1 MCAGAAD
8 CSVPG
13 ALVLWHVA
21 STGLQTP
28 LSPTAEGCDVAPRFR
43 ESVHAAHV
51 PQQRLRDIRRH
62 HARPPANVRSSFLAV
77 MSRSMLTY
85 ALCVCQLAMA
95 AAFLSSPKIA
105 PSVLVSPSSSHSPLQ
120 RLQPPH
126 AAFQRQSGRT
136 AVAPLAPLAPRHRM
150 QQQDRTGGCEA
161 TPELTVPRA
170 QALEKNTSSSF
181 RSRPSRRS
189 LATPRFAALAA
200 SALAAGL
207 AVAVLAPGPAAAA
220 AKAIV
225 AGSEDE
231 VHLHLGQ
238 KVANFFRQ
246 GGLPDWATLMTIS
259 AMPVVELRGGVP
271 VGIWMG
277 MPIAKVFGLC
287 VAGNMIPIPIIL
299 LALRSSFVQKLAK
312 PVLDRA
318 RERAAKFGDEK
329 SQALALTLF
338 VGIPLPGTG
347 AWTGAMGAFL
357 LGMPFQKVSRKRAGA
372 LLAWRCWLLRKW
384 KTMEALVCGCSAYM
398 CM

>member
-1 MCAGAAD
+1 MA
-8 CSVPG
+8 
-13 ALVLWHVA
+13 
-21 STGLQTP
+21 
-28 LSPTAEGCDVAPRFR
+28 
-43 ESVHAAHV
+43 
-51 PQQRLRDIRRH
+51 
-62 HARPPANVRSSFLAV
+62 
-77 MSRSMLTY
+77 RSMLTY
-85 ALCVCQLAMA
+85 ALCICQLAMT

-105 PSVLVSPSSSHSPLQ
+105 PVLVSPSSSYSPLQ
-120 RLQPPH
+120 RPQLPH
-126 AAFQRQSGRT
+126 PAVQRQTGHT
-136 AVAPLAPLAPRHRM
+136 AAASLVLRHRI
-150 QQQDRTGGCEA
+150 QQQARDCEA
-161 TPELTVPRA
+161 LRNDSDELTVPRT
-170 QALEKNTSSSF
+170 LESGRNIAVEETD
-181 RSRPSRRS
+181 RSCRSQPSRRS

-200 SALAAGL
+200 SSLVAGL
-207 AVAVLAPGPAAAA
+207 AVAVLATGPAAAA
-220 AKAIV
+220 VKAVV

-287 VAGNMIPIPIIL
+287 VAGNMIPIPVIL

-318 RERAAKFGDEK
+318 REKAAGFGDEK

-357 LGMPFQKVSRKRAGA
+357 LGMPFQKVRERRRVLLQVQQYTCLHTRREKTAVQAFVNVVRSSR
-372 LLAWRCWLLRKW
+372 
-384 KTMEALVCGCSAYM
+384 CSP
-398 CM
+398 

>member
-1 MCAGAAD
+1 MA
-8 CSVPG
+8 
-13 ALVLWHVA
+13 
-21 STGLQTP
+21 
-28 LSPTAEGCDVAPRFR
+28 
-43 ESVHAAHV
+43 
-51 PQQRLRDIRRH
+51 
-62 HARPPANVRSSFLAV
+62 
-77 MSRSMLTY
+77 RSMLTY
-85 ALCVCQLAMA
+85 ALCVCQLATTT
-95 AAFLSSPKIA
+95 AFLSSPKIA
-105 PSVLVSPSSSHSPLQ
+105 PGVLVSPSSSLSPLQ
-120 RLQPPH
+120 RLQLPH
-126 AAFQRQSGRT
+126 AAMQRRTGRT
-136 AVAPLAPLAPRHRM
+136 AVDPLAPRHRM
-150 QQQDRTGGCEA
+150 QQYARGSEA
-161 TPELTVPRA
+161 LGQEELTVPPV
-170 QALEKNTSSSF
+170 ETGSSY
-181 RSRPSRRS
+181 RSRPSRRP
-189 LATPRFAALAA
+189 LATPRFATLAA
-200 SALAAGL
+200 SALAAGV

-220 AKAIV
+220 VKAIV

-318 RERAAKFGDEK
+318 REKAAGFGDEK

-357 LGMPFQKVSRKRAGA
+357 LGMPFQKVRGCRF
-372 LLAWRCWLLRKW
+372 LACTCCKQENKGMPWVVGVLRMAFNVYIDWSTLNRHFMRLICCPQLRVQGPIVLDECVK
-384 KTMEALVCGCSAYM
+384 
-398 CM
+398 

>member
-1 MCAGAAD
+1 
-8 CSVPG
+8 
-13 ALVLWHVA
+13 
-21 STGLQTP
+21 
-28 LSPTAEGCDVAPRFR
+28 
-43 ESVHAAHV
+43 
-51 PQQRLRDIRRH
+51 
-62 HARPPANVRSSFLAV
+62 
-77 MSRSMLTY
+77 MLTY
-85 ALCVCQLAMA
+85 ALCVCRLAMT
-95 AAFLSSPKIA
+95 AAFLSSPKTA
-105 PSVLVSPSSSHSPLQ
+105 PHVLVSPSSSHSPLQ
-120 RLQPPH
+120 RLQLPH
-126 AAFQRQSGRT
+126 AAMQRRKGGN
-136 AVAPLAPLAPRHRM
+136 AVVHLTTRHRR
-150 QQQDRTGGCEA
+150 QQVRGCEA
-161 TPELTVPRA
+161 LAQDEELTVPRTL
-170 QALEKNTSSSF
+170 ALEKNTAAVEARSSGL
-181 RSRPSRRS
+181 PSRRVLS
-189 LATPRFAALAA
+189 TPRLAAVAA

-220 AKAIV
+220 VKAIV

-231 VHLHLGQ
+231 VHLHVGQ
-238 KVANFFRQ
+238 KIANFFRQ

-318 RERAAKFGDEK
+318 REKAAGFGDEK

-357 LGMPFQKVSRKRAGA
+357 LGMPFQKVREERV
-372 LLAWRCWLLRKW
+372 LLLRV
-384 KTMEALVCGCSAYM
+384 ECLLVGKKRFLPRTTCGLTLAEM
-398 CM
+398 QGRW

>member
-1 MCAGAAD
+1 MMA
-8 CSVPG
+8 
-13 ALVLWHVA
+13 
-21 STGLQTP
+21 
-28 LSPTAEGCDVAPRFR
+28 
-43 ESVHAAHV
+43 
-51 PQQRLRDIRRH
+51 
-62 HARPPANVRSSFLAV
+62 
-77 MSRSMLTY
+77 RSMLAY
-85 ALCVCQLAMA
+85 ALFACQLAMT
-95 AAFLSSPKIA
+95 AAFLTSPKVA
-105 PSVLVSPSSSHSPLQ
+105 PQVLISPSLSQPALQ
-120 RLQPPH
+120 HPQFQH
-126 AAFQRQSGRT
+126 AAMQRQTGRA
-136 AVAPLAPLAPRHRM
+136 AVVPLAPRHRM
-150 QQQDRTGGCEA
+150 QQQARDCEA
-161 TPELTVPRA
+161 LELTVSRTPA
-170 QALEKNTSSSF
+170 PEKNTAVEDTGSSC

-189 LATPRFAALAA
+189 LATSRFAALAA

-220 AKAIV
+220 AKAV
-225 AGSEDE
+225 EDE
-231 VHLHLGQ
+231 VHLHVGQ

-287 VAGNMIPIPIIL
+287 VAGNMIPIPVIL

-318 RERAAKFGDEK
+318 REKAAKFGDEK

-357 LGMPFQKVSRKRAGA
+357 LGMPFQKVREAGA
-372 LLAWRCWLLRKW
+372 G
-384 KTMEALVCGCSAYM
+384 GCF
-398 CM
+398 CV

>member
-1 MCAGAAD
+1 M
-8 CSVPG
+8 
-13 ALVLWHVA
+13 L
-21 STGLQTP
+21 
-28 LSPTAEGCDVAPRFR
+28 FY
-43 ESVHAAHV
+43 
-51 PQQRLRDIRRH
+51 
-62 HARPPANVRSSFLAV
+62 AV
-77 MSRSMLTY
+77 
-85 ALCVCQLAMA
+85 CVCQLAMA
-95 AAFLSSPKIA
+95 TAFLSSPKIA
-105 PSVLVSPSSSHSPLQ
+105 TPHVLGFPSSSHSPLQ
-120 RLQPPH
+120 RLHQPH
-126 AAFQRQSGRT
+126 AAMKGKKGRI
-136 AVAPLAPLAPRHRM
+136 AVAPVAPCRGMRQQAPGNEPLAE
-150 QQQDRTGGCEA
+150 Q
-161 TPELTVPRA
+161 ELTVPRTR
-170 QALEKNTSSSF
+170 ALEKKSSVEDTGSSC
-181 RSRPSRRS
+181 RSQPPRRL

-207 AVAVLAPGPAAAA
+207 AVAVLVPGPAAAA
-220 AKAIV
+220 VKAIV

-287 VAGNMIPIPIIL
+287 VAGNMIPIPVIL

-318 RERAAKFGDEK
+318 REKAAGFGDEK

-357 LGMPFQKVSRKRAGA
+357 LGMPFQKVRERD
-372 LLAWRCWLLRKW
+372 
-384 KTMEALVCGCSAYM
+384 VFF
-398 CM
+398 

>member
-1 MCAGAAD
+1 MAR
-8 CSVPG
+8 S
-13 ALVLWHVA
+13 ALA
-21 STGLQTP
+21 
-28 LSPTAEGCDVAPRFR
+28 
-43 ESVHAAHV
+43 
-51 PQQRLRDIRRH
+51 
-62 HARPPANVRSSFLAV
+62 
-77 MSRSMLTY
+77 Y
-85 ALCVCQLAMA
+85 ALLCACQLAMT
-95 AAFLSSPKIA
+95 AAFLTSPKVA
-105 PSVLVSPSSSHSPLQ
+105 PQVLVSPSSSQSPLQ
-120 RLQPPH
+120 RPQLPH
-126 AAFQRQSGRT
+126 AAMKLQMGR
-136 AVAPLAPLAPRHRM
+136 AVVARLAPRHGM
-150 QQQDRTGGCEA
+150 QEQARDCEA
-161 TPELTVPRA
+161 LAELTVPRTS
-170 QALEKNTSSSF
+170 LPEKNIVEDAGSSC

-189 LATPRFAALAA
+189 LVTPRFAALAA

-220 AKAIV
+220 VKAV
-225 AGSEDE
+225 EDE

-287 VAGNMIPIPIIL
+287 VAGNMIPIPVIL

-318 RERAAKFGDEK
+318 REKAAKFGDEK

-357 LGMPFQKVSRKRAGA
+357 LGMPFQKVREAGQRVLSHVMSRWKKEDGFKP
-372 LLAWRCWLLRKW
+372 WR
-384 KTMEALVCGCSAYM
+384 
-398 CM
+398 

>member
-1 MCAGAAD
+1 MLESA
-8 CSVPG
+8 PG
-13 ALVLWHVA
+13 
-21 STGLQTP
+21 
-28 LSPTAEGCDVAPRFR
+28 R
-43 ESVHAAHV
+43 
-51 PQQRLRDIRRH
+51 
-62 HARPPANVRSSFLAV
+62 NSSFEETC
-77 MSRSMLTY
+77 SGG
-85 ALCVCQLAMA
+85 
-95 AAFLSSPKIA
+95 
-105 PSVLVSPSSSHSPLQ
+105 
-120 RLQPPH
+120 RLQP
-126 AAFQRQSGRT
+126 
-136 AVAPLAPLAPRHRM
+136 
-150 QQQDRTGGCEA
+150 
-161 TPELTVPRA
+161 
-170 QALEKNTSSSF
+170 
-181 RSRPSRRS
+181 SRGS

-207 AVAVLAPGPAAAA
+207 AVAALAPGPAAAA
-220 AKAIV
+220 VKAIV

-271 VGIWMG
+271 VGVWMG

-287 VAGNMIPIPIIL
+287 VTGNMIPIPVIL

-318 RERAAKFGDEK
+318 REKAAGFGDEK

-357 LGMPFQKVSRKRAGA
+357 LGMPFEKAMLSIFLGVLSAGVIMSCLTLAGKIGA
-372 LLAWRCWLLRKW
+372 LVATAVLAVFCVSNILGGGNGGT
-384 KTMEALVCGCSAYM
+384 KTSDFSSK
-398 CM
+398 

>member
-1 MCAGAAD
+1 M
-8 CSVPG
+8 
-13 ALVLWHVA
+13 
-21 STGLQTP
+21 
-28 LSPTAEGCDVAPRFR
+28 E
-43 ESVHAAHV
+43 
-51 PQQRLRDIRRH
+51 
-62 HARPPANVRSSFLAV
+62 
-77 MSRSMLTY
+77 
-85 ALCVCQLAMA
+85 
-95 AAFLSSPKIA
+95 
-105 PSVLVSPSSSHSPLQ
+105 
-120 RLQPPH
+120 
-126 AAFQRQSGRT
+126 
-136 AVAPLAPLAPRHRM
+136 
-150 QQQDRTGGCEA
+150 
-161 TPELTVPRA
+161 
-170 QALEKNTSSSF
+170 LEKKNTVDESWSC
-181 RSRPSRRS
+181 RSRPSRKP
-189 LATPRFAALAA
+189 LVNPRFAALTA

-220 AKAIV
+220 VKAIV

-231 VHLHLGQ
+231 VHLHVGQ
-238 KVANFFRQ
+238 KVANFFRR

-318 RERAAKFGDEK
+318 REKAAGFGDEK

-357 LGMPFQKVSRKRAGA
+357 LGMPFQKASSAG
-372 LLAWRCWLLRKW
+372 
-384 KTMEALVCGCSAYM
+384 
-398 CM
+398 